1 MLWMLLALPL
11 GVGGY
16 WRLQRQRQRIVARYG
31 SFGLGLDVQGW
42 QPGVRRYLPSAFF
55 LLSLTILIFALA
67 RPETVV
73 SLPRVEGTIILAFD
87 VSGSMAA
94 DDLTPTRMEAAKVA
108 ARAFVDQQPTSV
120 LIGVVAFSDN
130 GFEVQAPTA
139 DRDAIVASIN
149 RLAPQRGTSLGNGI
163 LMSLQAIFATET
175 EPLTLSNLTPAPT
188 LTPTP
193 MPRGTYAP
201 AAIILLTDGENTEA
215 PDPLAAALA
224 AAERGVRIYTV
235 GVGSAAGAT
244 LNIEG
249 FNIRSQL
256 DEATLQQMALLT
268 DGKYYNAQTA
278 QDLQAV
284 YDALD
289 PQLVLKPEK
298 MEITALLAGLGILNL
313 LIGGVLSLI
322 WFSRLP

>member
-31 SFGLGLDVQGW
+31 SFGLGLDVQGR